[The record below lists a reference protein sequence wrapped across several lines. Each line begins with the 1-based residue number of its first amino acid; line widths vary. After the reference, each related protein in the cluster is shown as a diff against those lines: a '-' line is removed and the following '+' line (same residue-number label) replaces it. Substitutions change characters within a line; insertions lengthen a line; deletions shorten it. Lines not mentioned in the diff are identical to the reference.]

1 MEDIAK
7 YFIFAFS
14 YLSAMKCD
22 IFYFFRHFMA
32 TVLRNESIDVSMELY
47 STLVPHV
54 FSPNI
59 DFYRQLIQEI
69 DIQKGHN
76 HLPKIWIDLGAS
88 NFTGLGNSKIE
99 QKMQIMERFAASMQ
113 YADLEIFTDFDD
125 GENES
130 KLILLQVYNRTHY
143 INFKH
148 NPLYLEI

>member
-1 MEDIAK
+1 
-7 YFIFAFS
+7 
-14 YLSAMKCD
+14 
-22 IFYFFRHFMA
+22 MA

-113 YADLEIFTDFDD
+113 YADLEIFSDFDD

-130 KLILLQVYNRTHY
+130 KLILLQVYNRFQY
-143 INFKH
+143 IDFKVESKLILSTLKSNFVQILIFYRPSH
-148 NPLYLEI
+148 GLEKKCSTK